1 MKRFLALL
9 AVLAMLML
17 CGCTGATKVEHEQT
31 TNTSMFVQ
39 VEEGPCWII
48 VYHRETKVMYA
59 ISRGGYNSGNFC
71 LLVSQDGTPMLW
83 EGGNADGN

>member
-17 CGCTGATKVEHEQT
+17 CGCMGAKVEHEQT
-31 TNTSMFVQ
+31 KDTSMFVV
-39 VEEGPCWII
+39 VETGPCWSI

-59 ISRGGYNSGNFC
+59 ISRGGYNSGNFY

-83 EGGNADGN
+83 EGGESDGN